1 MLHSHYK
8 IRHAVNVMLP
18 QPARAL
24 LAAHGGH
31 AHFRFDSDH

>member
-1 MLHSHYK
+1 MLHSHCK
-8 IRHAVNVMLP
+8 IRRMADVTLP
-18 QPARAL
+18 RLARAL